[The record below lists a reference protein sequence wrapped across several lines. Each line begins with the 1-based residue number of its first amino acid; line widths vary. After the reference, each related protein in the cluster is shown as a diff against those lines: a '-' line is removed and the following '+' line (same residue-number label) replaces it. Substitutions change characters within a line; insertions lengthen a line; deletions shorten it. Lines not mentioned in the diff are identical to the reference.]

1 MSPLSSRHEGR
12 GTRLVSLYCWACFLL
27 DVAFPTYFYLSMA
40 IPVDLIVTSSWYN
53 TVIRQ
58 YFFWRAGLLTLAP
71 IHVAY
76 RCGGSKLASRAFARF
91 AVTFTVLSLII
102 AAVIFSLSF
111 RLINPSLGVAM
122 EGALLEPSTFAC
134 LMGMDPPQGSL
145 PCSVLHKTPG
155 LYDAMAKKQNEIKP
169 PWYSI
174 ELMWGAKPFLD
185 EEALAAQ
192 MAATAMQV
200 G

>member
-1 MSPLSSRHEGR
+1 MA
-12 GTRLVSLYCWACFLL
+12 V
-27 DVAFPTYFYLSMA
+27 PTYFYLNVA
-40 IPVDLIVTSSWYN
+40 LPVDLVITSSWYN

-76 RCGGSKLASRAFARF
+76 RCGGSKLAPRAFARY
-91 AVTFTVLSLII
+91 AVTFTALSLIL
-102 AAVIFSLSF
+102 AAVIFSLSS
-111 RLINPSLGVAM
+111 RLINPNLGVAM
-122 EGALLEPSTFAC
+122 EGAVLHPSTFAC

-145 PCSVLHKTPG
+145 PCSMLHKTPG
-155 LYDAMAKKQNEIKP
+155 LYDAMAKKQNEVKP
-169 PWYSI
+169 PWYAI

-185 EEALAAQ
+185 EAALAAQ
-192 MAATAMQV
+192 MSAMMRDT